1 MGKLIIRI
9 PVMHLLISILPG
21 SALRTH
27 DESLGKTANSS
38 SILKAL
44 PGACDIK

>member
-1 MGKLIIRI
+1 MGKLIKGI

-27 DESLGKTANSS
+27 DESLGKTSNSS

-44 PGACDIK
+44 PGAFDIK